1 MPEAEYACGTV
12 RMESGDVL
20 LIYSDGVTEAMSST
34 SEEFG
39 EDRLMEFMRGSRA
52 LSPVDM
58 VDSLIQRVREFSNRG
73 KPTDDVTVVVMR
85 RT

>member
-1 MPEAEYACGTV
+1 
-12 RMESGDVL
+12 
-20 LIYSDGVTEAMSST
+20 
-34 SEEFG
+34 
-39 EDRLMEFMRGSRA
+39 MEFMRGSRA